1 MMPFDE
7 GVVRFLFGLT
17 ERNFLFR
24 ELVVF
29 CARLLPYFIGAGFLI
44 LLRQVA
50 ARRRAIFIFFI
61 ALLSIVVSRGLIT
74 EIIHYFFDHARPFV
88 TLGLT
93 PLVVA
98 SGPSFPSGHAAAFFA
113 LATIAFMF
121 GKRWG
126 IVFLS
131 LAALNALARVAAGAH
146 WPSDIIA
153 GIVVGVSS
161 GLFVRWLLRREE
173 RALAETNSGVA
184 VI

>member
-1 MMPFDE
+1 M
-7 GVVRFLFGLT
+7 
-17 ERNFLFR
+17 
-24 ELVVF
+24 
-29 CARLLPYFIGAGFLI
+29 
-44 LLRQVA
+44 LLRLGA
-50 ARRRAIFIFFI
+50 AGRRSILIFFI

-121 GKRWG
+121 SKRWG
-126 IVFLS
+126 IVFLG
-131 LAALNALARVAAGAH
+131 LAALNAIARVAAGVH
-146 WPSDIIA
+146 WPSDILA
-153 GIVVGVSS
+153 GIAVGVLS

-173 RALAETNSGVA
+173 RALATSPS